1 MKYQITTRTLP
12 HFRWQILA
20 DYVSTNL
27 RKLGYSPKLSKVL
40 DEESDAE
47 VTINERPDVHVQVGD
62 GYYVVHCWDKNHDFC
77 SFVQGECDVKKEI
90 ERSIVLITK

>member
-1 MKYQITTRTLP
+1 MKYEITTSNLA

-27 RKLGYSPKLSKVL
+27 RNLGYKPKLSKVL

-47 VTINERPDVHVQVGD
+47 IVVESNKDLHVQVGD
-62 GYYVVHCWDKNHDFC
+62 GYYVVHHWDKNHDFC
-77 SFVQGECDVKKEI
+77 SFVEGKCDVKKEI
-90 ERSIVLITK
+90 ERSIVLINK